1 MYIYSFIYKYISSNI
16 LTFLIAIKEKEYK
29 KRKEKE
35 KLSWWWSS
43 DFSRFNKANRRVLMY
58 IATYF
63 LYNFS
68 SFHLV
73 NLRHILHYVYIC
85 TFFKLLYVPTTYYL
99 TYDLTRVRVYVYAYV
114 CAKRKEDSPQN
125 SFLIRDVGCVLVS
138 PFLSKKKKSQNEPS
152 V

>member
-43 DFSRFNKANRRVLMY
+43 DFFRFNKANRRVLMY

-85 TFFKLLYVPTTYYL
+85 TFFQAFIRADDLLLNLWLNKGTSMCIYVHMYIFMCKKERRFPT
-99 TYDLTRVRVYVYAYV
+99 
-114 CAKRKEDSPQN
+114 K
-125 SFLIRDVGCVLVS
+125 
-138 PFLSKKKKSQNEPS
+138 
-152 V
+152 